1 MPKSPVRT
9 APDRIVFNVRGTVT
23 FILKGYPRLSET
35 FIAQE
40 IKALEERGLAIDIV
54 SLRRPTDPY
63 SHPIHDE
70 IKAPVAYLPEYL
82 WHEPLRLWR
91 GWRASRRMAG
101 YGTARRIWLADL
113 ARDRTANRIRR
124 FGQALV
130 LAAETG
136 RDVVHFH
143 AHFLH
148 TPASV
153 ARYASLITGLSWSCS
168 AHAKDI
174 WTSPQW
180 EKVEKLAD
188 CAWAVTCTAANR
200 DHLAGLAPPGRVEL
214 AYHGLDLA
222 RFPTQKPDHAQS
234 SDNNGPLTILSVGR
248 AVEKKGY
255 DDLLTALAAL
265 PGSFDW
271 RFLHIGGGPLR
282 GQLQSQARA
291 AGIDGRIE
299 WLGAQPFDVVLAHYR
314 AADLF
319 VLPCRI
325 AADGD
330 RDGLPNVL
338 MEAMSCGLPVLS
350 TRISGIPELIDDGVH
365 GRLTPPGDAQ
375 ALAAALG
382 ELIDDSALRHRLGA
396 AGEARMRADF
406 AMDQGIDWLMAKFQ
420 TVTRPP

>member
-1 MPKSPVRT
+1 M
-9 APDRIVFNVRGTVT
+9 RGTVT

-40 IKALEERGLAIDIV
+40 IKALEARGLTIEIV

-63 SHPIHDE
+63 HHPIHDE
-70 IKAPVAYLPEYL
+70 IKASVAYLPEYL
-82 WHEPLRLWR
+82 WREPLRLWR
-91 GWRASRRMAG
+91 GWRASRRRTG
-101 YGTARRIWLADL
+101 YATARRVWLADL

-124 FGQALV
+124 FGPALI

-136 RDVVHFH
+136 RDVVHLH

-153 ARYASLITGLSWSCS
+153 ARYASLVTGLPWSCS

-174 WTSPQW
+174 WTSPSW
-180 EKVEKLAD
+180 EKAEKLAD
-188 CAWAVTCTAANR
+188 CDWMVTCTAINR
-200 DHLAGLAPPGRVEL
+200 DHLAQLAPPGRVEL

-222 RFPTQKPDHAQS
+222 RFPRVEKPPHD
-234 SDNNGPLTILSVGR
+234 GPVILLSVGR

-255 DDLLTALAAL
+255 DDLLVALAAL
-265 PGSFDW
+265 PDDLDW
-271 RFLHIGGGPLR
+271 RFIHIGGGPLL
-282 GQLQSQARA
+282 GPLQSQARA
-291 AGIDGRIE
+291 AGIDQRMT
-299 WLGAQPFDVVLAHYR
+299 WLGAQAFDVVLANYR
-314 AADLF
+314 SADIF

-338 MEAMSCGLPVLS
+338 MEAMACALPVLS
-350 TRISGIPELIDDGVH
+350 SRVSGIPELIDDGIS
-365 GRLTPPGDAQ
+365 GRLTPPGDAR

-382 ELIDDSALRHRLGA
+382 ELIADGGLRDRLGA
-396 AGEARMRADF
+396 AGEARLRGHF
-406 AMDQGIDWLMAKFQ
+406 AMDRGIDRLAARFGLAG
-420 TVTRPP
+420 

>member
-1 MPKSPVRT
+1 M
-9 APDRIVFNVRGTVT
+9 RGAVT

-40 IKALEERGLAIDIV
+40 IKALEGRGLAVEIV
-54 SLRRPTDPY
+54 SLRRPTDPHR
-63 SHPIHDE
+63 HPIHDE
-70 IKAPVAYLPEYL
+70 IKAPVVYLPEYL
-82 WHEPLRLWR
+82 WHEPLRLWH
-91 GWRASRRMAG
+91 GWRASRRRTG
-101 YGTARRIWLADL
+101 YAAARRVWLADL

-130 LAAETG
+130 LAAEIGPET
-136 RDVVHFH
+136 VHLH

-153 ARYASLITGLSWSCS
+153 ARYASLVTGLPWSCS

-180 EKVEKLAD
+180 EKAEKLAD
-188 CAWAVTCTAANR
+188 CHWMVTCTAANR

-222 RFPTQKPDHAQS
+222 RFPSLGKERHD
-234 SDNNGPLTILSVGR
+234 GPVILLSVGR

-255 DDLLTALAAL
+255 DDLLAALAAL
-265 PGSFDW
+265 PGDLDW
-271 RFLHIGGGPLR
+271 RFIHIGGGPLL
-282 GQLQSQARA
+282 GPLKSQARA
-291 AGIDGRIE
+291 AGIDQRVS
-299 WLGAQPFDVVLAHYR
+299 WLGAQAFDVVLANYR
-314 AADLF
+314 SADIF

-338 MEAMSCGLPVLS
+338 MEAMACALPVLS
-350 TRISGIPELIDDGVH
+350 SRVSGIPELIDDGVN
-365 GRLTPPGDAQ
+365 GRLTPPGDAA

-382 ELIDDSALRHRLGA
+382 ELIADADLRGRLGA
-396 AGEARMRADF
+396 AGEARLRGHF
-406 AMDQGIDWLMAKFQ
+406 SMDRGIDRLMAKFQ
-420 TVTRPP
+420 TVSSAS

>member
-1 MPKSPVRT
+1 MV
-9 APDRIVFNVRGTVT
+9 NGTVT

-40 IKALEERGLAIDIV
+40 IKALEARGLIIEIV
-54 SLRRPTDPY
+54 SLRRPTDSY
-63 SHPIHDE
+63 RHPIHDE

-82 WHEPLRLWR
+82 WREPLRLWR

-101 YGTARRIWLADL
+101 YNAARKAWLADL
-113 ARDRTANRIRR
+113 ARDPTANRVRR

-130 LAAETG
+130 LAAETASE
-136 RDVVHFH
+136 VVQLH

-153 ARYASLITGLSWSCS
+153 ARYAALITGIPWSCS

-174 WTSPQW
+174 WTSPDW
-180 EKVEKLAD
+180 EKAEKLAD
-188 CAWAVTCTAANR
+188 CAWLVTCTAANR
-200 DHLAGLAPPGRVEL
+200 DHLAALAPPGRVVL

-222 RFPTQKPDHAQS
+222 RFPPAEKPDH
-234 SDNNGPLTILSVGR
+234 DGPVILLSVGR

-255 DDLLTALAAL
+255 DDLLAALAAL
-265 PGSFDW
+265 PGDLDW
-271 RFLHIGGGPLR
+271 RFIHIGGGSLHKT
-282 GQLQSQARA
+282 LQAQARA
-291 AGIDGRIE
+291 AGLEDRIE
-299 WLGAQPFDVVLAHYR
+299 WLGAQPFDVVLAYYR

-350 TRISGIPELIDDGVH
+350 TRVSGIPELIDDGH
-365 GRLTPPGDAQ
+365 TGRLTEPDDAP

-382 ELIDDSALRHRLGA
+382 ELIADKTLRDRLGT
-396 AGEARMRADF
+396 AGEARLRADF
-406 AMDQGIDWLMAKFQ
+406 AMERGIDRLMEKFQ
-420 TVTRPP
+420 AGVAAP